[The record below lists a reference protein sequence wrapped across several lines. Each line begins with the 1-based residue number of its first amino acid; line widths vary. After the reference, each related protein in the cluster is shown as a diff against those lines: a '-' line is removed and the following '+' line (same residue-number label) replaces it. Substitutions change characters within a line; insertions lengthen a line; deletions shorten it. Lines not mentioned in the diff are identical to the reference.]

1 MPRKGLRPRD
11 RRELPPPD
19 FRYNSVLIT
28 RFVNKINFQGKKL
41 AAERILYG
49 AMDIIK
55 EKTKEDPL
63 MVLTKA
69 IENVRPM
76 VEVKAR
82 RVGGANYQV
91 PIEVK
96 PNRSSSLAM
105 RWILG
110 AARDR
115 KGANMADHLAEE
127 LLLAFKKEGSAF
139 KKRED
144 AHRMAEANRAFAHYR
159 W

>member
-1 MPRKGLRPRD
+1 MPRKGLKPRE
-11 RRELPPPD
+11 RREAPPPD
-19 FRYNSVLIT
+19 FKFNSVLLSRMIN
-28 RFVNKINFQGKKL
+28 RINFQGKKIVG
-41 AAERILYG
+41 ERLVYG
-49 AMDIIK
+49 ALDIIQ

-63 MVLTKA
+63 VVFTKA
-69 IENVRPM
+69 IENVRPLL
-76 VEVKAR
+76 EVKAR

-91 PIEVK
+91 PIEVR
-96 PNRSSSLAM
+96 PARSATLAM

-115 KGANMADHLAEE
+115 KGRPMAEHLAEE
-127 LLLAFKKEGSAF
+127 ILLAYKKEGAAF

-144 AHRMAEANRAFAHYR
+144 THRMAEANRAFAHYR

>member
-11 RRELPPPD
+11 RREQPPPD
-19 FRYNSVLIT
+19 FKYNSVLVSRLIN
-28 RFVNKINFQGKKL
+28 RINFQGKKMT
-41 AAERILYG
+41 AEKVVYG
-49 AMDIIK
+49 AMDVIK

-63 MVLTKA
+63 QILTKA
-69 IENVRPM
+69 IENVKPLL
-76 VEVKAR
+76 EVKAR

-96 PNRSSSLAM
+96 PLRGSTLAM
-105 RWILG
+105 RWILT
-110 AARDR
+110 ASRAR
-115 KGANMADHLAEE
+115 KGLPMSQMLAEE
-127 LLLAFKKEGSAF
+127 LILAFKKEGTAF

-144 AHRMAEANRAFAHYR
+144 THRMAEANRAFAHYR

>member
-11 RRELPPPD
+11 RREAPAPD
-19 FRYNSVLIT
+19 YKYNSVLVS
-28 RFVNKINFQGKKL
+28 RFVNRMNFNGKKTIG
-41 AAERILYG
+41 EKILYT
-49 AMDIIK
+49 AMDILA
-55 EKTKEDPL
+55 EKTKEDSL
-63 MVLTKA
+63 EVLTKA
-69 IENVRPM
+69 IENVRPL

-96 PNRSSSLAM
+96 PVRSTTLAM
-105 RWILG
+105 RWILA
-110 AARDR
+110 AARVR
-115 KGANMADHLAEE
+115 KGRPMAEKLAEE
-127 LLLAFKKEGSAF
+127 IILGSKKEGTAF

-144 AHRMAEANRAFAHYR
+144 VHRMAEANRAFAHFK

>member
-1 MPRKGLRPRD
+1 MPRKGLKPRE
-11 RRELPPPD
+11 RREAPPAE
-19 FRYNSVLIT
+19 FKFNSVLLARMIN
-28 RFVNKINFQGKKL
+28 RINFQGKKIVG
-41 AAERILYG
+41 ERIVYG
-49 AMDIIK
+49 ALEIIK

-63 MVLTKA
+63 VIFTKA
-69 IENVRPM
+69 IETVRPLL
-76 VEVKAR
+76 EVKAR

-91 PIEVK
+91 PIEVR
-96 PNRSSSLAM
+96 PARSATLAM

-115 KGANMADHLAEE
+115 KGRPMAEHLAEE
-127 LLLAFKKEGSAF
+127 ILLAYKKEGAAF

-144 AHRMAEANRAFAHYR
+144 THRMAEANRAFAHYR

>member
-1 MPRKGLRPRD
+1 MPRKGLKPRE
-11 RRELPPPD
+11 RREAPPPD
-19 FRYNSVLIT
+19 FKFNSVLVSKLIN
-28 RFVNKINFQGKKL
+28 RMNFQGKKVVG
-41 AAERILYG
+41 ERIVYDALE
-49 AMDIIK
+49 IIK

-63 MVLTKA
+63 IIFTKA
-69 IENVRPM
+69 IETIRPM
-76 VEVKAR
+76 LEVKAR

-91 PIEVK
+91 PIEVR
-96 PNRSSSLAM
+96 PARSTTLAM

-115 KGANMADHLAEE
+115 KGRPMAEHLAEE
-127 LLLAFKKEGSAF
+127 ILLAYKKEGAAF

-144 AHRMAEANRAFAHYR
+144 THRMAEANRAFAHYR

>member
-11 RRELPPPD
+11 RRPLPPPD
-19 FRYNSVLIT
+19 FKYTSVLVS
-28 RFVNKINFQGKKL
+28 RFINKINFQGKKL
-41 AAERILYG
+41 AAERILYN

-55 EKTKEDPL
+55 EKTKEDAL
-63 MVLTKA
+63 VVFTKA
-69 IENVRPM
+69 IENVRPIL
-76 VEVKAR
+76 EVKAR

-91 PIEVK
+91 PIEVR
-96 PNRSSSLAM
+96 PARSSTLAM

-110 AARDR
+110 ASRDR
-115 KGANMADHLAEE
+115 KGRPMAEQLAEE
-127 LLLAFKKEGSAF
+127 ILLAYKKEGAAF

-144 AHRMAEANRAFAHYR
+144 THRMAEANRAFAHYR

>member
-1 MPRKGLRPRD
+1 
-11 RRELPPPD
+11 
-19 FRYNSVLIT
+19 VLVS

-41 AAERILYG
+41 AAEGILYG

-55 EKTKEDPL
+55 EKTKEDAL
-63 MVLTKA
+63 IVLTKA

-96 PNRSSSLAM
+96 ANRGSSLAM
-105 RWILG
+105 RWILN
-110 AARDR
+110 AARTR
-115 KGANMADHLAEE
+115 KGAPMHVHLAEE
-127 LLLAFKKEGSAF
+127 LLLAFKKEGTAF

>member
-11 RRELPPPD
+11 RRPLPPPD
-19 FRYNSVLIT
+19 FKYNSVLVS
-28 RFVNKINFQGKKL
+28 RFVNKINFQGKRL
-41 AAERILYG
+41 TAESILYG
-49 AMDIIK
+49 ALDIIK

-63 MVLTKA
+63 AVFTKA
-69 IENVRPM
+69 VENVRPL

-96 PNRSSSLAM
+96 PARGSSLAM

-110 AARDR
+110 AARAR
-115 KGANMADHLAEE
+115 KGAHMEEHLAEE
-127 LLLAFKKEGSAF
+127 LILAFKKEGSAY

-144 AHRMAEANRAFAHYR
+144 AHRMAEANRAFAHFR

>member
-19 FRYNSVLIT
+19 FKYNSVLVS
-28 RFVNKINFQGKKL
+28 RFINKINFQGKKI
-41 AAERILYG
+41 AAEGVVYG
-49 AMDIIK
+49 AMEVIK

-63 MVLTKA
+63 QVFTKA
-69 IENVRPM
+69 IENVRPLM
-76 VEVKAR
+76 EVKAR

-96 PNRSSSLAM
+96 LLRSSTLAM
-105 RWILG
+105 RWIL
-110 AARDR
+110 AASRAK
-115 KGANMADHLAEE
+115 KGLPMSQLLAEE
-127 LLLAFKKEGSAF
+127 LILAFKKEGTAF

-144 AHRMAEANRAFAHYR
+144 THRMAEANRAFAHYR